1 MRNLVDKSQLMKK
14 AWDSFRFF
22 TEKGMTVTFGEMLKR
37 AWSFVKA
44 ALKPVELELSG
55 WTKGS

>member
-1 MRNLVDKSQLMKK
+1 MKK
-14 AWDSFRFF
+14 AWESFRFF
-22 TEKGMTVTFGEMLKR
+22 NANGMALSFAAALKR

-44 ALKPVELELSG
+44 ALKPVELDLSA